1 MPQPL
6 SLVCPLRGP
15 LKVSARS
22 ADGLSPSE
30 EKLRVDAIRFL
41 LSRHYPEENF
51 RVEAT
56 VKRFG
61 HAGRNSLRADV
72 AVLDTPVSRL
82 QNAGVDKLLDHTVL
96 LVEAKRD
103 NRDYE
108 QARNTQV
115 RPMLDFA
122 ARTDCVGLYWDN
134 VEQRVFWKEVV
145 DGVSKLREGPLS
157 ALPDFG
163 NRITSKPLTF
173 DMIAATDSLVSVFS
187 RIEDILHAGR
197 VAQSRR
203 YPAMFQL
210 LLAKL
215 FDEHSHETRPDE
227 PLDIQDFEAL
237 GTPLDVVVRRFNQVL
252 EQAARYYGTYLP
264 SRIENEIP
272 LNGATLTSVLRVLA
286 PVKIIASKHSVVQ
299 DFYMKFAKGLYR
311 WELGQYFTPSSVTDF
326 IVDVLNP
333 KFGEHIKDP
342 ACGSADFLTAAFR
355 IGRQFDANY
364 GASVWGADDSE
375 EAVQVAVL
383 NMLLNGDGK
392 TNIVKED
399 SLVAADGLRDRYDAI
414 VCNPPF
420 GQQIVE
426 SRVDVLSNYALGH
439 EWQLAEGVYEQTE
452 QVLPK
457 QETGLLFVEAC
468 VTQVKSGGRVGVIL
482 PNGYLGNRSPKYVSF
497 REWLLRTC
505 RVASICA
512 FPRFTFK
519 GSGADV
525 SASIVHLEKRRR
537 PLRAS
542 HEDRDYR
549 FNVELIERV
558 GWSVGDKRAKPL
570 YQRDTEDGSYIIN
583 DAGEMMLDSDFEE
596 IKADIRTSHAIDW
609 FPWLRTDAQV
619 GEIGQGWSL
628 PITAVL
634 DEPTLCL
641 DPKRHCRKT
650 VNLREEIEARPH
662 FRLGDVVD
670 FVQERVDADGETIS
684 VQSSELYRYVQL
696 DDIQSGDF
704 RWGEFKGWQLPD
716 RARHFAEPGDIFTG
730 SIWGSVRK
738 WFYAPL
744 DCENLV
750 VTNGCHRVRVK
761 PDQQA
766 RELDLLVGLCTEA
779 YAVQMRAFARGSDGL
794 AEVSVD
800 DAANVL
806 LPRVIGDEARANLQ
820 GFIERLKNGRSRID
834 AEVRSLMQSGILDL
848 PTPPPRPSH
857 AVPV

>member
-1 MPQPL
+1 
-6 SLVCPLRGP
+6 

-41 LSRHYPEENF
+41 ISKRYPEENI

-72 AVLDTPVSRL
+72 AVLDTPVSSL
-82 QNAGVDKLLDHTVL
+82 QHATVDELLQHTVL
-96 LVEAKRD
+96 LAEVKRD
-103 NRDYE
+103 NRNYE
-108 QARNTQV
+108 QARSTQV
-115 RPMLDFA
+115 KPMLDFA

-145 DGVSKLREGPLS
+145 DGVSRLNEGPIS

-163 NRITSKPLTF
+163 NRITTSPLTF
-173 DMIAATDSLVSVFS
+173 ETITPTDSLVTVFN
-187 RIEDILHAGR
+187 RMEDILHAGR

-203 YPAMFQL
+203 YPIMLQL

-215 FDEHSHETRPDE
+215 FDEHSHEARPDQ

-237 GTPLDVVVRRFNQVL
+237 GTAPNLVVHRFNQVL
-252 EQAARYYGTYLP
+252 EQAAGFYGNFLP
-264 SRIENEIP
+264 SPIAREIP
-272 LNGATLTSVLRVLA
+272 LTGATLTSVLRVLA

-333 KFGEHIKDP
+333 RFGEHIKDP

-364 GASVWGADDSE
+364 GANVWGADDSE

-399 SLVAADGLRDRYDAI
+399 SLVAADDLRDRYDAI

-426 SRVDVLSNYALGH
+426 SRQDVLSRYALGH
-439 EWQLAEGVYEQTE
+439 EWRLNNGVYEPTE
-452 QVLPK
+452 QVLPR

-468 VTQVKSGGRVGVIL
+468 VRQVKPGGRVGIIL
-482 PNGYLGNRSPKYVSF
+482 PNGYLGNRSSKYISF

-525 SASIVHLEKRRR
+525 SASIVYLERRRR

-549 FNVELIERV
+549 FNVEIIQRV

-570 YQRDTEDGSYIIN
+570 YRRDPEDGSYIIN

-596 IKADIRTSHAIDW
+596 IKKDIRTSNAVDW
-609 FPWLRTDAQV
+609 FPWLRNDAQI
-619 GEIGQGWSL
+619 GEIGEGWSL
-628 PITAVL
+628 PVTIVL
-634 DEPTLCL
+634 DEATLCL

-670 FVQERVDADGETIS
+670 FLQEEVGTDGVTVS
-684 VQSSELYRYVQL
+684 AQPGQVYRYVQL

-704 RWGEFKGWQLPD
+704 LWGEFKGWQLPS
-716 RARHFAEPGDIFTG
+716 RARHFAEPGDVFIG

-738 WFYAPL
+738 WFYAPQ
-744 DCENLV
+744 DCQNLV
-750 VTNGCHRVRVK
+750 VTNGCHRIRVK
-761 PDQQA
+761 PDQQSL
-766 RELDLLVGLCTEA
+766 ELDLLVGLCTDA

-794 AEVSVD
+794 AEVSAD

-806 LPRVIGDEARANLQ
+806 LPRITADEARANLQ
-820 GFIERLKNGRSRID
+820 GFVERLKAGRSRID
-834 AEVRSLMQSGILDL
+834 AEVRSLMQSGALDL
-848 PTPPPRPSH
+848 PIPPPRPSH